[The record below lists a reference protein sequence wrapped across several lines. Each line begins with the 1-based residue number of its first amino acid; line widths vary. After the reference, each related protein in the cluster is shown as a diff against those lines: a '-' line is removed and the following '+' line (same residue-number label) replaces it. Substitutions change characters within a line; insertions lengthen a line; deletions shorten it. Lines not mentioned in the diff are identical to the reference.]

1 MSKGQKSPY
10 DAAVDKLRALSRK
23 RPHRNDLWT
32 TVRTART
39 SITDDHSFIL
49 IVGAALEQALEI
61 ALATHFVL
69 DEVSITRLFDDDS
82 SGPLSNFAAKIKIAF
97 ALGIFDKP
105 IKEELDLIRH
115 IRNSFAHSKETLTFL
130 SPEIVNACGQLIVP
144 QRWFLLDRQH
154 SDANPSREQFLVSC
168 HHLFLYL
175 ESPNHDGTPKNFKT
189 DRLYNSFF
197 CVPPPLQGK

>member
-10 DAAVDKLRALSRK
+10 KVAVDKLRALSRK
-23 RPHRNDLWT
+23 RPHRNDLWA

-39 SITDDHSFIL
+39 TITDDHSFIL
-49 IVGAALEQALEI
+49 IVGAAVEQALEI

-69 DEVSITRLFDDDS
+69 DEEMTKRLFDDELN
-82 SGPLSNFAAKIKIAF
+82 GPLSNFAAKIKIAY

-105 IKEELDLIRH
+105 LKEELDLIRH

-130 SPEIVNACGQLIVP
+130 SPDIINACSQLWIP
-144 QRWFLLDRQH
+144 KRWFLVGDQDR
-154 SDANPSREQFLVSC
+154 NTSREQLLTSC

-175 ESPNHDGTPKNFKT
+175 ESPNHD
-189 DRLYNSFF
+189 LSI
-197 CVPPPLQGK
+197 PLIL